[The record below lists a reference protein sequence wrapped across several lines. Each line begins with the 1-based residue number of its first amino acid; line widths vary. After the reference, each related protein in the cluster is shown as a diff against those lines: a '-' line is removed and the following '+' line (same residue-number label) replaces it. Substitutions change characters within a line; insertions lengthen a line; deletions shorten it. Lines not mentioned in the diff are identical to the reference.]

1 MHIEIKVRMNEKS
14 SLSCERQ
21 LLPWEK
27 KNFRVG
33 DLILLYWY
41 NYIDLKVIKSSDI
54 PVISGVV
61 YDLGFCPKHA
71 FMARINVREVG
82 DTPTLQAGRPQSHP
96 GLLQPPTLY
105 ICRTF
110 RFALGHRNRT
120 GSTLGAG
127 HKVSSS
133 NGVHYPGGKPCV
145 LPDSSH
151 PARHTWGRTLKVL
164 PAMNI
169 SMDNCKAHNTLV
181 TIWTLPG
188 FGWVGETHCAQSEP
202 LLPCS
207 VTEVAGP
214 GGHPPPAIRPGLG
227 CGCITRDLTN
237 LTFPIFNVCPI
248 FISSCVP
255 ANAFIPVLWHKPC
268 FYTEGNTA
276 SWFCTLTF
284 SNSDSN
290 ARQNF

>member
-1 MHIEIKVRMNEKS
+1 MPTFT
-14 SLSCERQ
+14 LG
-21 LLPWEK
+21 K

-127 HKVSSS
+127 HKVS
-133 NGVHYPGGKPCV
+133 PGLV
-145 LPDSSH
+145 LPMVCTILVGSPVSFLIPPTQQGTHEEGHSSPVCH
-151 PARHTWGRTLKVL
+151 EHLHGQLQSSQHSCHHMNPARLWLSWR
-164 PAMNI
+164 N
-169 SMDNCKAHNTLV
+169 
-181 TIWTLPG
+181 
-188 FGWVGETHCAQSEP
+188 P
-202 LLPCS
+202 L
-207 VTEVAGP
+207 
-214 GGHPPPAIRPGLG
+214 
-227 CGCITRDLTN
+227 
-237 LTFPIFNVCPI
+237 CP
-248 FISSCVP
+248 V
-255 ANAFIPVLWHKPC
+255 
-268 FYTEGNTA
+268 
-276 SWFCTLTF
+276 
-284 SNSDSN
+284 
-290 ARQNF
+290 